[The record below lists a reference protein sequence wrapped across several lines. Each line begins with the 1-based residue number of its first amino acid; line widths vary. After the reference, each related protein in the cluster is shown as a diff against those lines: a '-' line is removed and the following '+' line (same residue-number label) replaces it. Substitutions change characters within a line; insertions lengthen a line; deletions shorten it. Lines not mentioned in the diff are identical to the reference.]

1 MVLPSLFVLKILN
14 SPESA
19 IVYILYPLSV
29 FPIVPLTL
37 AVFKVCEPDR
47 TYYHMITN
55 NDKNLD
61 PLFDTSKISG
71 IYIIFMLI
79 MNLFLWNKIFNYL
92 E

>member
-19 IVYILYPLSV
+19 IVYILYPLCV

-47 TYYHMITN
+47 TYYHKITN
-55 NDKNLD
+55 NDKMLD

-71 IYIIFMLI
+71 FFIFIMLI
-79 MNLFLWNKIFNYL
+79 VNLFLWNIIYNYL

>member
-14 SPESA
+14 SPESY
-19 IVYILYPLSV
+19 IVYLLYPLSV

-37 AVFKVCEPDR
+37 SVFKVCEPDR
-47 TYYHMITN
+47 TYYYLVTN
-55 NDKNLD
+55 NDKMLD

-71 IYIIFMLI
+71 YFIFFMLI
-79 MNLFLWNKIFNYL
+79 VNPFIWNSIFNYL

>member
-14 SPESA
+14 SPEIS

-47 TYYHMITN
+47 TYYHMVTN
-55 NDKNLD
+55 NDQMLD

-71 IYIIFMLI
+71 FFIFFMLI
-79 MNLFLWNKIFNYL
+79 ANLFLWNSIYSYL